1 MVARGVIL
9 GRRQLSDV
17 NPERRKELKRQYRNP
32 PTKLYG
38 KLRIIRVLC
47 LLLALV
53 CAYFATPLSPL
64 GGDYGIVFAVIGNI
78 LIIGAIVL
86 DATKMRSLREE
97 YIEEVLNSKTKE
109 SRKAQKAARAEE
121 RAKAKQKVGIEDML
135 ADESLSYWDRLK
147 LSARLS
153 AQAAQ
158 ESPREK

>member
-1 MVARGVIL
+1 M
-9 GRRQLSDV
+9 GRKRLSDM

-32 PTKLYG
+32 PTAPYRT
-38 KLRIIRVLC
+38 LRVVRVAC
-47 LLLALV
+47 LLAALL
-53 CAYFATPLSPL
+53 CAYFATPLSPF
-64 GGDYGIVFAVIGNI
+64 GEDHGIVFAVIGNI

>member
-1 MVARGVIL
+1 MSRK
-9 GRRQLSDV
+9 RLSDM

-32 PTKLYG
+32 PTTLYRT
-38 KLRIIRVLC
+38 LRVVRVAC
-47 LLLALV
+47 LLVALL

-64 GGDYGIVFAVIGNI
+64 GKDYDIVFAVIGNI

-97 YIEEVLNSKTKE
+97 YIEDVLNSKTKE
-109 SRKAQKAARAEE
+109 NRKAQKAARAEE
-121 RAKAKQKVGIEDML
+121 RVKAKQNQSTSVEDML
-135 ADESLSYWDRLK
+135 SDESLSYWDRLK

>member
-1 MVARGVIL
+1 M
-9 GRRQLSDV
+9 GRKRLSDM

-32 PTKLYG
+32 PTAPD
-38 KLRIIRVLC
+38 RTVRVVRVAC
-47 LLLALV
+47 LLAALL
-53 CAYFATPLSPL
+53 CAYFATPLSPF
-64 GGDYGIVFAVIGNI
+64 GEDHGIVFAVIGNI

>member
-1 MVARGVIL
+1 MRIVRVA
-9 GRRQLSDV
+9 
-17 NPERRKELKRQYRNP
+17 
-32 PTKLYG
+32 
-38 KLRIIRVLC
+38 C
-47 LLLALV
+47 LLVALL
-53 CAYFATPLSPL
+53 CAYLATPLSPL
-64 GGDYGIVFAVIGNI
+64 GEDYGIVFAVIGNI

-97 YIEEVLNSKTKE
+97 YIEDVLNSKTKE
-109 SRKAQKAARAEE
+109 NRKAQKAARAEE
-121 RAKAKQKVGIEDML
+121 RTKAKQNQNTSVEDML

>member
-1 MVARGVIL
+1 M

-121 RAKAKQKVGIEDML
+121 RAKAKHKVGIEDML

>member
-97 YIEEVLNSKTKE
+97 YIEEVLNSTTKE

-121 RAKAKQKVGIEDML
+121 RAKAKHKVGIEDML

>member
-1 MVARGVIL
+1 MSRK
-9 GRRQLSDV
+9 RLSDM

-32 PTKLYG
+32 PTTLYRT
-38 KLRIIRVLC
+38 LRVVRVAC
-47 LLLALV
+47 LLVALL

-64 GGDYGIVFAVIGNI
+64 GKDYDIVFAVIGNI

-86 DATKMRSLREE
+86 VATKMRSLREE
-97 YIEEVLNSKTKE
+97 YIEDVLNSKTKE
-109 SRKAQKAARAEE
+109 NRKAQKAARAEE
-121 RAKAKQKVGIEDML
+121 RVKAKQNQSTSVEDML
-135 ADESLSYWDRLK
+135 SDESLSYWDRLK

>member
-1 MVARGVIL
+1 MSRK
-9 GRRQLSDV
+9 RLSDV

-32 PTKLYG
+32 PTTLYRT
-38 KLRIIRVLC
+38 LRIVRVAC
-47 LLLALV
+47 LLVALL
-53 CAYFATPLSPL
+53 CAYLATPLSPF
-64 GGDYGIVFAVIGNI
+64 GENYGIVFAVIGNI

-97 YIEEVLNSKTKE
+97 YIEDMLNSKTKE
-109 SRKAQKAARAEE
+109 NRKAQKAARAEE
-121 RAKAKQKVGIEDML
+121 RVKAKQNQSTSVEDMFS
-135 ADESLSYWDRLK
+135 DESLSYWDRLK

>member
-1 MVARGVIL
+1 MSRK
-9 GRRQLSDV
+9 RLSDM

-32 PTKLYG
+32 PTTLYRT
-38 KLRIIRVLC
+38 LRVVRVAC
-47 LLLALV
+47 LLVALLCV
-53 CAYFATPLSPL
+53 YFATPLSPF
-64 GGDYGIVFAVIGNI
+64 GEDYGIVFAVIGNI

-97 YIEEVLNSKTKE
+97 YIEDVLNSKTKE
-109 SRKAQKAARAEE
+109 NRKAQKAARAEE
-121 RAKAKQKVGIEDML
+121 RTKAKQNQNTGVEDML
-135 ADESLSYWDRLK
+135 SDESLSYWDRLK

>member
-1 MVARGVIL
+1 M

-121 RAKAKQKVGIEDML
+121 RAKARQVQDASVEDML

>member
-1 MVARGVIL
+1 M
-9 GRRQLSDV
+9 
-17 NPERRKELKRQYRNP
+17 
-32 PTKLYG
+32 
-38 KLRIIRVLC
+38 
-47 LLLALV
+47 
-53 CAYFATPLSPL
+53 
-64 GGDYGIVFAVIGNI
+64 FAVIGNI

-121 RAKAKQKVGIEDML
+121 RAKARQVQDASVEDML

>member
-1 MVARGVIL
+1 M
-9 GRRQLSDV
+9 GRKRLSDM
-17 NPERRKELKRQYRNP
+17 NPERRKELKRQYRKP
-32 PTKLYG
+32 PTAAYRT
-38 KLRIIRVLC
+38 LRVVRVAC
-47 LLLALV
+47 LLAALL

-64 GGDYGIVFAVIGNI
+64 GEDHGIVFAVIGNV

-121 RAKAKQKVGIEDML
+121 RAKARQDRDASVEDML
-135 ADESLSYWDRLK
+135 ADESLSYWDRLR